1 MKKLLLLGLI
11 LSVVSL
17 VSAEK
22 HIEGTSVNTSGTGG
36 GKTGVFDCS
45 PSESQIDLDINNVR
59 ARILGG
65 GDFWWDGVET
75 PRYEVPKI
83 DPASGATPLSVLF
96 AGALWFTGED
106 NGGNLKCA
114 AQTFRNQGH
123 DFFNGPLSGNNGE
136 VSFDVCTAYDEHFKV
151 YGGDISALRNLVAN
165 AAGATISRSDILA
178 LKDPNDSRSDPLQ
191 LLRWPG
197 KGNPYYLDNETDK
210 YFNESALAP
219 FFDADGNNIYDPTK
233 GDFPVIGLS
242 ENCGVSQNFAD
253 QMIFWV
259 INDNGQIHGRT
270 GGSPIGVQINCLAF
284 AYQTADALN
293 DMTFYTFEITKKSPN
308 PLFDTYMGIFV
319 DPDLG
324 NAVDDYVG
332 CDTIREMGFLYNAS
346 PVDGQYG
353 INPPILGIDYFEG
366 PLDDNGNQL
375 GLSSFVYFI
384 NGGNAA
390 QQDPDDAPEFRN
402 FQTSKWRDGT
412 PLTFGGSGYGG
423 TVPTNYVLSGNP
435 SIPSQW
441 SGASTA
447 QVQGADFRFV
457 QNSGPFTLQP
467 GDPQRI
473 SIGAMTVFPSNYDG
487 TPDIEFELGV
497 ADDLAQ
503 NLFDNCF
510 DIIDGPDA
518 PTLAIRELKNE
529 IVINLVNLTGS
540 NNFGESYA
548 EPHALPDN
556 GVTTNDSLY
565 RFQGYMVYQL
575 RNDQVTA
582 QDLNNEEDAKL
593 IFQVDLKDD
602 LDLIYNYSNNNVG
615 FYNANL
621 QVEGANQGISRNLVV
636 KEDAFATG
644 ELALV
649 NNKKYYFAAIAYATA
664 DYDPFPSVAS
674 LPELEIFKQGRGNFR
689 IYSAIPH
696 VTDSRNGGT
705 ILQAEAGDA
714 IPVFRYEGQGNGGVA
729 IRLSEATEQAILEP
743 PFYYQDI
750 LEYDL
755 GFDPIKA
762 KVIDPLKLQDVSFEL
777 RFESYELVDSIS
789 GIDTFQV
796 YNPATTF
803 SDSSFWKLLVFNNS
817 GGLVE
822 TIDAERPFDR
832 QYEQIVADY
841 GISLSVDIPA
851 ADEINL
857 RNNGAVY
864 EVLASEIVYEDL
876 TKAWLNL
883 VKDNGFNEPA
893 NWIRSGV
900 GIGANFPG
908 IFDSHQYD
916 ELTGAA
922 QDAFYDPSTATV
934 PSLFETT
941 ILDGGIAPYCL
952 ASNYG
957 NPSVGL
963 PAVVAEGRP
972 EYLFGPAFRWDVWD
986 VAGVN
991 TVVKNPRNTLDD
1003 LSSVTIVL
1011 TSDQTKWSDCIVFET
1026 GEVPANTRQNVPKGG
1041 LRSDDA
1047 SGPSI
1052 KRFPGY
1058 AINLET
1064 GERLNIAFGESS
1076 ELSVYRGADQIWNP
1090 TADLTDVNTQVPG
1103 LDATVLNPIWG
1114 GKHYVYVFRTKYDN
1128 GAAAFAALTANPIP
1142 TAVNAPVPAAVA
1154 DVYEDIMYTFIP
1166 TVSSEFSFVTPADIP
1181 TEARININIER
1192 PFESF
1197 VTSETS
1203 TPESNASLPRYRFST
1218 EGLAPLENQT
1228 ALAESALDNIR
1239 VVPNPYYAFST
1250 YEENQV
1256 DSEVKIIGLPDR
1268 CKVSI
1273 FSLDGKLVRQFD
1285 RAVGNSANASSNRQE
1300 LADGQPVGSGI
1311 NLDNSLSWNLNNSQR
1326 IPIGSGT
1333 YIIHIDAF
1341 ELGEKVVKA
1350 VIFMRPTD
1358 VSNF

>member
-1 MKKLLLLGLI
+1 MKKLFLLGLV
-11 LSVVSL
+11 LSSINL
-17 VSAEK
+17 VIAER
-22 HIEGTSVNTSGTGG
+22 HIEGTSVNTSGDGG

-45 PSESQIDLDINNVR
+45 PSQSQVDLDINNVR

-96 AGALWFTGED
+96 AGALWFTGLD

-136 VSFDVCTAYDEHFKV
+136 VSFDICATYDEHFKV
-151 YGGDISALRNLVAN
+151 YGGDIDELLNLFASSEGSVL
-165 AAGATISRSDILA
+165 SRSDILA
-178 LKDPNDSRSDPLQ
+178 LKNPNDSRSDPLQ
-191 LLRWPG
+191 ILRWPG

-210 YFNESALAP
+210 YFNESSLAP

-242 ENCGVSQNFAD
+242 ESCGASRNYAD

-259 INDNGQIHGRT
+259 INDNGQIHGRS

-284 AYQTADALN
+284 AYQTADALD

-308 PLFDTYMGIFV
+308 PLFETYMGIFV

-332 CDTIREMGFLYNAS
+332 CDTVREMGFLYNAN

-353 INPPILGIDYFEG
+353 NDPPILGIDYFEG

-375 GLSSFVYFI
+375 GLSSFIYFI
-384 NGGNAA
+384 NGGNTV
-390 QQDPDDAPEFRN
+390 QQDPNDAPEFRN
-402 FQTSKWRDGT
+402 FQTAKWRDGS
-412 PLTFGGSGYGG
+412 PLTVGG
-423 TVPTNYVLSGNP
+423 TGQGGTIPTNYAFPGNP
-435 SIPSQW
+435 NNPSEW
-441 SGASTA
+441 SAASAT
-447 QVQGADFRFV
+447 QVTGADFRFV

-473 SIGAMTVFPSNYDG
+473 SIGALTVFPTNYDG
-487 TPDIEFELGV
+487 TPDIELELGV

-529 IVINLVNLTGS
+529 LVINLVNLTGS
-540 NNFGESYA
+540 NNFGESYS

-575 RNDQVTA
+575 KSDQVTA
-582 QDLNNEEDAKL
+582 QDLNNEAVAKL
-593 IFQVDLKDD
+593 IFQVDLRDD
-602 LDLIYNYSNNNVG
+602 LSSIYNYANNGVG
-615 FYNANL
+615 FYNADLRVDGSND
-621 QVEGANQGISRNLVV
+621 GISRNIIV
-636 KEDAFATG
+636 KEDGFATE

-649 NNKKYYFAAIAYATA
+649 NNQKYYFAAISYAVA
-664 DYDPFPSVAS
+664 NYNPSPNVPT
-674 LPELEIFKQGRGNFR
+674 LPELEIFKQGRGNFK

-705 ILQAEAGDA
+705 ILQADAGDA
-714 IPVFRYEGQGNGGVA
+714 IAVMRYEGQGNGGVA
-729 IRLSEATEQAILEP
+729 IRLSEASEQAILEP

-762 KVIDPLKLQDVSFEL
+762 TIIDPLALQNVNFEL
-777 RFESYELVDSIS
+777 RFESFELVDSIF
-789 GIDTFQV
+789 GLDTIQI
-796 YNPATTF
+796 YTPSTSF
-803 SDSSFWKLLVFNNS
+803 SDSSFWNLLVFNIE
-817 GGLVE
+817 GTLIE
-822 TIDAERPFDR
+822 TIPADRPFDR

-841 GISLSVDIPA
+841 GISLSVNIPLP
-851 ADEINL
+851 DLLNL
-857 RNNGAVY
+857 KNGGDVY
-864 EVLASEIVYEDL
+864 EVLTSEIIYGDI

-883 VKDNGFNEPA
+883 IKDEGFNEPS
-893 NWIRSGV
+893 NWIRSGS
-900 GIGANFPG
+900 GIGVTFPG

-916 ELTGAA
+916 DLTGAQA
-922 QDAFYDPSTATV
+922 NEFFDPSTSTV
-934 PSLFETT
+934 PSLFEAT
-941 ILDGGIAPYCL
+941 ILDGSIAPYCL

-957 NPSVGL
+957 NPSVGI

-972 EYLFGPAFRWDVWD
+972 EYLYGPAFRWDVWD
-986 VAGVN
+986 VPGIS
-991 TVVKNPRNTLDD
+991 TDVKNPRNTLDN
-1003 LSSVTIVL
+1003 LRSVTIVL
-1011 TSDQTKWSDCIVFET
+1011 TPDQSKWSDCVVFET
-1026 GEVPANTRQNVPKGG
+1026 GESPSATKQNVAKGA
-1041 LRSDDA
+1041 LRSDDVA
-1047 SGPSI
+1047 GPTI
-1052 KRFPGY
+1052 RRFPGY

-1076 ELSVYRGADQIWNP
+1076 ELSFYRGGDQIWNP
-1090 TADLTDVNTQVPG
+1090 THQITDINTQVPG

-1114 GKHYVYVFRTKYDN
+1114 GKHYVYVFKTKYDN
-1128 GAAAFAALTANPIP
+1128 GAAAFTALSQNSISTSVG
-1142 TAVNAPVPAAVA
+1142 AVIPAAVA
-1154 DVYEDIMYTFIP
+1154 DVYDDIMYTFIP
-1166 TVSSEFSFVTPADIP
+1166 TVSQEYSFINPADIP

-1197 VTSETS
+1197 ATSETS
-1203 TPESNASLPRYRFST
+1203 TPESNGSLPRYRFST
-1218 EGLAPLENQT
+1218 DGLAPLENQT
-1228 ALAESALDNIR
+1228 ALAESVLDNIR

-1256 DSEVKIIGLPDR
+1256 DSEIKIVGLPDR

-1285 RAVGNSANASSNRQE
+1285 RAVGNSSNAFSNRQE
-1300 LADGQPVGSGI
+1300 LTDGQPVGSGI
-1311 NLDNSLSWNLNNSQR
+1311 NLDNSLSWNLNNAQR

-1333 YIIHIDAF
+1333 YIIHINAF
-1341 ELGEKVVKA
+1341 DLGESVVKA